1 MDVRWEVL
9 YSVVTLVALIGAVL
23 AAIAIFIVVML
34 ALLFIGGPGLADACD
49 DRPIDR
55 DPATLVHFD
64 DRWENFNVRI
74 DARGRSTSVSFDE
87 SDLTARARDF
97 LRAEDV
103 QEIRDVTICLS
114 GDEIEATGKLA
125 IAILPDIN
133 VRLTGAI
140 DFSGE
145 HPVVTITDVDAGSL
159 PGFLTSAMED
169 AVADGVNDA
178 LDAVNLVGREFLLT
192 TNDGVATIEFLPAT
206 AHDPPAPQT
215 IQLKEGGQFLHWHS
229 PATPVATVFHD
240 VTIVWRWDGRAWSHS
255 YIPGI
260 SPSFDLEADDF
271 LWVVSP
277 RAQTIPLEPAPDS
290 VLTAA
295 PCTGDD
301 YDRDAWGSD
310 LPPIVVP
317 VVKLVRSPGRASWDV
332 PGVAAFPGRGGGSRG
347 HGGGGSGCP
356 PAASPR

>member
-1 MDVRWEVL
+1 M
-9 YSVVTLVALIGAVL
+9 
-23 AAIAIFIVVML
+23 
-34 ALLFIGGPGLADACD
+34 
-49 DRPIDR
+49 
-55 DPATLVHFD
+55 
-64 DRWENFNVRI
+64 
-74 DARGRSTSVSFDE
+74 
-87 SDLTARARDF
+87 
-97 LRAEDV
+97 
-103 QEIRDVTICLS
+103 
-114 GDEIEATGKLA
+114 
-125 IAILPDIN
+125 
-133 VRLTGAI
+133 
-140 DFSGE
+140 
-145 HPVVTITDVDAGSL
+145 
-159 PGFLTSAMED
+159 
-169 AVADGVNDA
+169 NDA

-206 AHDPPAPQT
+206 AHDLPAPQT

-317 VVKLVRSPGRASWDV
+317 VVQLVRSPGRAAWDV